1 MKKSGLL
8 HAGDLVPS
16 GVAVVGGPG
25 HEMQALPSRDLGLRT
40 GHGMFGGESQV
51 GLQGRAPASATH
63 TVQSKLIKELLSK
76 WI

>member
-8 HAGDLVPS
+8 QAGDLVPS

-40 GHGMFGGESQV
+40 GRAMFGGESQV
-51 GLQGRAPASATH
+51 GLQGRAAASATH